1 MDLDRTLKVIEGNR
15 DLIRG
20 IKVRA
25 SQIITGDLGVK
36 CVRLAKCVTSAPRK
50 LLGEPVHDDWL
61 APGQPA
67 DFTAFRIEPV
77 ECQTFD
83 SLGAELQMREFILPQ
98 LVVLGTEWR
107 RCESRGWQQLAS
119 GNQPLVASD
128 SKPDRCSVGKEE
140 APSRTLVIVTQGL
153 IPRRHSFRQGTME
166 SEGGFGI
173 CCAGPGLSR

>member
-50 LLGEPVHDDWL
+50 LLGEPVEDDWL

-140 APSRTLVIVTQGL
+140 APSRTLVIITQGL
-153 IPRRHSFRQGTME
+153 
-166 SEGGFGI
+166 
-173 CCAGPGLSR
+173 